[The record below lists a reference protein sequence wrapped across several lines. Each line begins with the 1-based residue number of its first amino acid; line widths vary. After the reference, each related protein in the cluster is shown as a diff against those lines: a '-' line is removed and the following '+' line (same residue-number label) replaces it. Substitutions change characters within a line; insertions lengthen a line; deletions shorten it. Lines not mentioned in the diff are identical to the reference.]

1 MSYKQVIS
9 AAERNKEPILQVLKN
24 FLSPYIQAT
33 SKEDCIYHCLEI
45 SSGTGQHVAYFAPHF
60 PSVVWQPSDV
70 DMSSFCSISAY
81 IQDAQVSN
89 IKQPI
94 YIDVSD
100 EYTKW
105 GGGGVIGKH
114 SMDFILNINLLH
126 ISPFRCTEGLFHN
139 TGQVLKHGGL
149 LITYGPYAFHGKI
162 SPASNVRF
170 NSMLQ
175 SQNPEWGLRDID
187 QLATLAASAGIHLLE
202 VVPLP
207 SNNHC
212 LIWKKE

>member
-1 MSYKQVIS
+1 VNS

-24 FLSPYIQAT
+24 FISPYIQTA
-33 SKEDCIYHCLEI
+33 SEGDCVYHCLEI

-94 YIDVSD
+94 CIDVSD

-105 GGGGVIGKH
+105 GGDGVIGKW
-114 SMDFILNINLLH
+114 SKDKELN
-126 ISPFRCTEGLFHN
+126 FKYE
-139 TGQVLKHGGL
+139 
-149 LITYGPYAFHGKI
+149 YGVV
-162 SPASNVRF
+162 ASVE
-170 NSMLQ
+170 Q
-175 SQNPEWGLRDID
+175 I
-187 QLATLAASAGIHLLE
+187 
-202 VVPLP
+202 
-207 SNNHC
+207 
-212 LIWKKE
+212 

>member
-24 FLSPYIQAT
+24 FISPYIQAT
-33 SKEDCIYHCLEI
+33 YKEDCIYHCLEI

-70 DMSSFCSISAY
+70 DMSSFCSISGY

-94 YIDVSD
+94 YIDVCD

-105 GGGGVIGKH
+105 GGGGVIGKLSKNKELNFKYEH
-114 SMDFILNINLLH
+114 S
-126 ISPFRCTEGLFHN
+126 
-139 TGQVLKHGGL
+139 
-149 LITYGPYAFHGKI
+149 
-162 SPASNVRF
+162 
-170 NSMLQ
+170 
-175 SQNPEWGLRDID
+175 
-187 QLATLAASAGIHLLE
+187 
-202 VVPLP
+202 VVI
-207 SNNHC
+207 C
-212 LIWKKE
+212 VEQK